1 MAERKIN
8 GFLLTLLVVVVNV
21 CVALLAATSS
31 VSLAEE
37 DGERPSKVPIPEPT
51 RFITEHRGRFNGT
64 LVEYTATAGETY
76 IRDKDG
82 KPRGSIF
89 TFAYTKTQLGNG
101 EVRPVTFLWG
111 GGPGSASVSL
121 HMGTYGPQRVSVP
134 SDAQY
139 PGRLRIRACIHR
151 RRYLI

>member
-1 MAERKIN
+1 
-8 GFLLTLLVVVVNV
+8 VNV
-21 CVALLAATSS
+21 CVALLAAASS

-139 PGRLRIRACIHR
+139 PGPP
-151 RRYLI
+151 